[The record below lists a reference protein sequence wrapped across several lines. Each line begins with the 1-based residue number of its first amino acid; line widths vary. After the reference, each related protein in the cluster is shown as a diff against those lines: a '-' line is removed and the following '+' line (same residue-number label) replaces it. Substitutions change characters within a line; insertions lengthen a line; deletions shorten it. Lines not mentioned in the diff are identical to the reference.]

1 MPNNDTPCKRKPGI
15 DKLAKDAEAQ
25 VDKVIAAQPDL
36 QSELQLVK
44 DNLHKIALDPHRPK

>member
-1 MPNNDTPCKRKPGI
+1 MPNNDTPSKRKAGI

-44 DNLHKIALDPHRPK
+44 DNLHKNALDPHRPK

>member
-1 MPNNDTPCKRKPGI
+1 MPNNDTPSKRKAGI
-15 DKLAKDAEAQ
+15 DKLAKDAETQ

-36 QSELQLVK
+36 RSELQLVK

>member
-25 VDKVIAAQPDL
+25 VDKVIAPQPNLALDL
-36 QSELQLVK
+36 KPVK
-44 DNLHKIALDPHRPK
+44 DSLAKIASDPHRPK

>member
-36 QSELQLVK
+36 RSELQLVK
-44 DNLHKIALDPHRPK
+44 DNLHKIALDPHHPK

>member
-1 MPNNDTPCKRKPGI
+1 MPNNDTPSKRKAGI

-36 QSELQLVK
+36 RSELQLVK

>member
-1 MPNNDTPCKRKPGI
+1 MPNNDTPSKRKAGI
-15 DKLAKDAEAQ
+15 DKLATDAEAQ

-36 QSELQLVK
+36 RSELQLVK

>member
-1 MPNNDTPCKRKPGI
+1 MPNNNTPCKRKAGI

-36 QSELQLVK
+36 KSELQLVK
-44 DNLHKIALDPHRPK
+44 DNLHTIALDPHLPK